1 MDAIAI
7 ERIINRARYLF
18 ATFFMI
24 SAFSAYKAGSVF
36 PVYSS
41 IVGVTL
47 IYYLVAI
54 VNSLYIKRER
64 ISNRL
69 IYISV
74 TIEILVVF
82 FVKFSFHYDSYN
94 GYGLALK
101 EPATFLV
108 YILFAVVCG
117 LRFNKRLNVYFG
129 IVSVSSYILLL
140 ALGIIDGGMVFTKD
154 PKLIFTPN
162 ALRFPTEFAKVL
174 FMAGNS
180 YFLYLMAGFTNVNV
194 KQLESARAETD
205 ENYRFISSLLN
216 TVKEV
221 AHDFVSGS
229 KELSE
234 STDDINTTVDEN
246 SSLIREIADIAQ
258 HFSDS
263 IEEIQKRIGEQIKSI
278 EQNFV
283 KIAEISDLMKDVYN
297 ASSMQSDRAEKALQ
311 LAEIN
316 EDYIRKSTSYIGEMQ
331 VHSKKIE
338 EISKTIN
345 AIADQTSL
353 LSLNAAIESARA
365 GEYGRGFAVV
375 ADEISKLAGV
385 SIDSSKEIST
395 IIKSTV
401 KNIDDVSKT
410 VEFMAEGLNE
420 IIAFVKENSDFI
432 RNLNVQTDREYNESK
447 LLYSA
452 ITEIDKTTKEVV
464 THFSNQA
471 ELNRRIFEWMEK
483 MTTMSYRISTNLDR
497 LMSLS
502 QKLEN
507 RSVEMNGILQDVKA

>member
-24 SAFSAYKAGSVF
+24 SAFSAYTAGSVF

-41 IVGVTL
+41 IIGVTI

-54 VNSLYIKRER
+54 INSLYIKREM
-64 ISNRL
+64 ISNKL

-129 IVSVSSYILLL
+129 VVSVSSYVLLL

-154 PKLIFTPN
+154 PKLIFTPKT
-162 ALRFPTEFAKVL
+162 LRFPTEFAKVL

-180 YFLYLMAGFTNVNV
+180 YFLYLMAGFTSVNV
-194 KQLESARAETD
+194 KKLEDARTETD
-205 ENYRFISSLLN
+205 ENYRFITSLLN

-221 AHDFVSGS
+221 AHDFISGS
-229 KELSE
+229 KELSD
-234 STDDINTTVDEN
+234 STDDINATVGEN
-246 SSLIREIADIAQ
+246 SNLIREIADIA
-258 HFSDS
+258 HNFSES
-263 IEEIQKRIGEQIKSI
+263 IGGIQKKIGEQIKSI

-283 KIAEISDLMKDVYN
+283 KISEMSDLMREVYN
-297 ASSMQSDRAEKALQ
+297 ASTMQSDRAGNALK

-316 EDYIRKSTSYIGEMQ
+316 EDYIRQSTSYIGEMQ
-331 VHSKKIE
+331 LHSKKIE

-420 IIAFVKENSDFI
+420 IIAFVKENSEFI

-452 ITEIDKTTKEVV
+452 IVEIDNTTKEVI
-464 THFSNQA
+464 THFSNQT
-471 ELNRRIFEWMEK
+471 ELNKRILEWMDK
-483 MTTMSYRISTNLDR
+483 MTVMSEKIYKNLDR
-497 LMSLS
+497 LMNLS

-507 RSVEMNGILQDVKA
+507 RSVEMNGILQDVRT